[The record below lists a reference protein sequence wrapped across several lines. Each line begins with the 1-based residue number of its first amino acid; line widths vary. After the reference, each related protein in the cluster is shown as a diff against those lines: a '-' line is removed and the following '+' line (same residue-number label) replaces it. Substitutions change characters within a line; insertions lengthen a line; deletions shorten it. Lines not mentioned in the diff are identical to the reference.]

1 MQGEKSRRGVKRS
14 HWEIK
19 KRWYEKRGERRVKK
33 GEERR
38 VKKGEERTAKRGKA
52 NREVMQK
59 KGGAGG
65 RRLKKGGE
73 SRE

>member
-33 GEERR
+33 GEER
-38 VKKGEERTAKRGKA
+38 TAKRGKA
-52 NREVMQK
+52 NRAVMQK

>member
-33 GEERR
+33 GEER
-38 VKKGEERTAKRGKA
+38 TAKQGKA